1 MIALDKIRIGTIVN
15 THGIKGEVKVL
26 PDTDFQAFRYA
37 SNQALW
43 IESNDQ
49 YIPVKIVTYR
59 IHKGFD
65 LLLFEGYNDIN
76 QVEGWKRCGLFAP
89 DLPVPNLGKNE
100 FHINS
105 LLGMNVVQN
114 EQLKGVVCGIRTY
127 PQGDYLE
134 VKTTKDVVAL
144 IPFRDEFVLN
154 VDASKKLIS
163 IVEMEGLIE

>member
-1 MIALDKIRIGTIVN
+1 MLNKIRIGTIVN
-15 THGIKGEVKVL
+15 THGIKGEIKVL

-43 IESNDQ
+43 IEVNASFL
-49 YIPVKIVTYR
+49 PVKILSYR

-65 LLLFEGYNDIN
+65 LLVFEGYHDIN
-76 QVEGWKRCGLFAP
+76 QVEGWKQCGLYAP

-105 LLGMNVVQN
+105 LLGMNVFQN
-114 EQLKGVVCGIRTY
+114 NVLKGVVCGIRTY

-144 IPFRDEFVLN
+144 IPFRDEFVLT
-154 VDASKKLIS
+154 VDASNNQLS